1 MATLPP
7 TQEVFDQLLLC
18 LNPDRERAGEEYEL
32 LRLKL
37 LEYFRARSCQHADE
51 LVDETLN
58 RLARKVAG
66 GEEIREM
73 GRYCYGLAR
82 FVWKESLRDPKNK
95 LDPIDDA
102 PLPPV
107 VTPDRLIE
115 KERLACFQHCLQ
127 SLTVEERELMVSY
140 WEHDEQPHSTVRRE
154 LAARLGISPVA
165 LRIRVSRI
173 KNKFKACFAN
183 CLERGLADLK
193 RS

>member
-7 TQEVFDQLLLC
+7 TQKVFDQLLLC
-18 LNPDRERAGEEYEL
+18 LNPNRERAGEEYEL
-32 LRLKL
+32 LRLRL
-37 LEYFRARSCQHADE
+37 LEYFRARSCQHTDE
-51 LVDETLN
+51 LADETLN
-58 RLARKVAG
+58 RLARKVAA

-73 GRYCYGLAR
+73 TRYCYGMAR
-82 FVWKESLRDPKNK
+82 WVWRESLRDPENK
-95 LDPIDDA
+95 GITLDDA

-107 VTPDRLIE
+107 IPRDRLIE

-140 WEHDEQPHSTVRRE
+140 WEHDEQPHSTARRE
-154 LAARLGISPVA
+154 LAERLAISPVA

-173 KNKFKACFAN
+173 KNKFKACFSN